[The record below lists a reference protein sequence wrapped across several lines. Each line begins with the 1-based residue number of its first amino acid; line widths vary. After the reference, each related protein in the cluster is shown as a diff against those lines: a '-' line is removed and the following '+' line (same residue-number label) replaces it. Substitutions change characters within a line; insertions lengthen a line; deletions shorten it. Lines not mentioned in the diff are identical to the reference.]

1 MTTATADPALH
12 PCACGDP
19 DCTEM
24 VRGTYARGH
33 YAKMASRAAKGLL
46 LDDGLDDDEDEPNG
60 NDDQL
65 TQADR
70 DALADAMRDNA
81 ADAEIPADKPPGRLK
96 DKRGSKAPPPRVTP
110 KVKVTAAIRT
120 DVHAKI
126 RFALRPLGGVWQ
138 ARDQICGSVFLEQ
151 EPEIS
156 DALAD
161 IVCDSPD
168 LLAFFTGPGG
178 GFMKYLKLAMAF
190 QPVAMVLW
198 MHHIAHAIADGPD
211 GQPVQ
216 APAFAA

>member
-1 MTTATADPALH
+1 MTTAIADPALH

-19 DCTEM
+19 DCSEM

-46 LDDGLDDDEDEPNG
+46 PDDDLDGDDDPGDSDGGLPPELETEINQRASIG
-60 NDDQL
+60 N
-65 TQADR
+65 
-70 DALADAMRDNA
+70 
-81 ADAEIPADKPPGRLK
+81 EGEVPADKPPGRLK
-96 DKRGSKAPPPRVTP
+96 DKRGGKPSPPRTAS
-110 KVKVTAAIRT
+110 KVKVTGAIRA

-138 ARDQICGSVFLEQ
+138 ARDQICGSAFLEQ
-151 EPEIS
+151 EPAIS
-156 DALAD
+156 DAVAD
-161 IVCDSPD
+161 LVCDSPD

-178 GFMKYLKLAMAF
+178 GFMKYLKLAMAC

-198 MHHIAHAIADGPD
+198 MHHIVHAIADGPD